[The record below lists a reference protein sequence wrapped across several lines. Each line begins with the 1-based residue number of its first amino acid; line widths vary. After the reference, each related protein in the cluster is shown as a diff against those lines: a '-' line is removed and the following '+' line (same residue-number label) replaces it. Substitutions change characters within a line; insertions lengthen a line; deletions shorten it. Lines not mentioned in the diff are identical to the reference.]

1 MSLVSVEKK
10 HVNKFFL
17 STEQIFEAKIRL
29 FRYSQERHFSLELS
43 VLQQN
48 KELDLES
55 QLFKKCK
62 QIEIQ
67 TKRLKK
73 LLPYYDNDTKLV
85 RVSLRT
91 KRWKK
96 NPIALPK
103 RSACT
108 QLYLMS
114 IHLLFNH
121 A

>member
-62 QIEIQ
+62 QIELWS
-67 TKRLKK
+67 K
-73 LLPYYDNDTKLV
+73 Y
-85 RVSLRT
+85 
-91 KRWKK
+91 
-96 NPIALPK
+96 
-103 RSACT
+103 
-108 QLYLMS
+108 
-114 IHLLFNH
+114 F
-121 A
+121 